1 MGIRRLALFDLDGTL
16 SHRDTE
22 QDWAYL
28 LGAEGLIDPRPFD
41 AFHEAYKQG
50 TLRLDDYYAWYLD
63 VFRRTPHAELERLRD
78 RLVAECLLP
87 AVPPEARA
95 WIAAER
101 QRSDA
106 VLLVTAS
113 NSFLTE
119 PLGAQ
124 LGFDRTLGTVL
135 EREHGRFTGRI
146 FGQACFREHK
156 RTHVEA
162 WLAERGTRLA
172 DLEHSTFY
180 SDSHNDLPLLE
191 AVHAPIAV
199 EPDPRLAAEARRRGW
214 PILRLPPPG
223 PEPLPLRQRPAHP

>member
-1 MGIRRLALFDLDGTL
+1 MAIRRLALFDLDGTL

-28 LGAEGLIDPRPFD
+28 LGAEGLLDPRPFD

-50 TLRLDDYYAWYLD
+50 TLRLEDYYAWYLD
-63 VFRRTPHAELERLRD
+63 VFRRTPPGELERLRD
-78 RLVAECLLP
+78 ILVAECLLP
-87 AVPPEARA
+87 AVPAEARA
-95 WIAAER
+95 WIQRER
-101 QRSDA
+101 ERSDA

-119 PLGAQ
+119 PLGAK
-124 LGFDRTLGTVL
+124 LGFDRTLGTNL
-135 EREHGRFTGRI
+135 ERQDGRFTGRI
-146 FGQACFREHK
+146 AGQACFREHK

-162 WLAERGTRLA
+162 WLSQHGTRLS

-191 AVHAPIAV
+191 AVHAPVAV
-199 EPDPRLAAEARRRGW
+199 EPDPRLSAEAQRRGW

-223 PEPLPLRQRPAHP
+223 PEPRPLRQRPPVP